1 MLLRQVP
8 GRRFRDIFLCNT
20 PKASFFP
27 MSRHLGIFQPG
38 IKILPVADREKLLS
52 DILILDWCTIVEE
65 LVLNAVDAGA
75 RNVKIW

>member
-1 MLLRQVP
+1 
-8 GRRFRDIFLCNT
+8 
-20 PKASFFP
+20 

-52 DILILDWCTIVEE
+52 DILILDWGTIVEE

-75 RNVKIW
+75 RKVKIW